1 MKILVTGGAGFI
13 GSHVVDAYVAAGHE
27 VVIIDNL
34 STGSRSNL
42 NPKATFYEA
51 DIRNIAE
58 LRRIIDLEKP
68 EIINHHAAA
77 ISVTGSAAKPL
88 ETYEINVLG
97 TVNLLL
103 AGLPSLKKFIFI
115 STGGA
120 LYSSPAKFPAKE
132 TEKPTPLSPY
142 GFSKQ
147 LAEEAVMFYC
157 RQQKVPF
164 TILRYSNVYG
174 PRQNPHGESGVMAIF
189 TMLAAANKQPTIYR
203 KQTTRDYVYAGD
215 IARANVLALSKGKNE
230 IINIGTS
237 RETSNQQVYE
247 AVAREYSWSQK
258 PSYQSARGG
267 ELLRSSLAITKA
279 KKLLGWQP
287 RVTIPEGLKN
297 IHAYSRE
304 HAHTS

>member
-27 VVIIDNL
+27 VVGIDNM
-34 STGSRSNL
+34 STGSRNNL

-51 DIRNIAE
+51 DIRDITE
-58 LRRIIDLEKP
+58 LRRIIALEKP
-68 EIINHHAAA
+68 DVINHHAAA

-97 TVNLLL
+97 TINLLL
-103 AGLPSLKKFIFI
+103 AGLPSIKKFIFI

-157 RQQKVPF
+157 QQQKVKF

-189 TMLAAANKQPTIYR
+189 TMLAAAGKQPTIYR

-215 IARANVLALSKGKNE
+215 IARANVLALSKGTNE

-247 AVAREYSWSQK
+247 AVAKEFAWNQK
-258 PSYQSARGG
+258 PLYQPARPG
-267 ELLRSSLAITKA
+267 ELLRSALSITKA

-287 RVTIPEGLKN
+287 IITIKDGLRA
-297 IHAYSRE
+297 IHQNA
-304 HAHTS
+304 